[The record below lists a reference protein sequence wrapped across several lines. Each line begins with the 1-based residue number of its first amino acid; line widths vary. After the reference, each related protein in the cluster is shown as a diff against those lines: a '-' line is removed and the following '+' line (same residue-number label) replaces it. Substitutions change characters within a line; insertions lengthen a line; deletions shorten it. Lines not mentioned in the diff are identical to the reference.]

1 MLHHQ
6 TVVLCFVEVAIAMT
20 QQDHLLTLTH
30 FADQFDYI
38 VNCVYEAFF
47 WYDLW
52 KKSQVLGLFIESWG
66 GNVTV

>member
-6 TVVLCFVEVAIAMT
+6 TGVFCFVEVAIAMT
-20 QQDHLLTLTH
+20 RQDHLLTLTH

-38 VNCVYEAFF
+38 VNCIRGNF
-47 WYDLW
+47 WYNLW
-52 KKSQVLGLFIESWG
+52 KKSQVLGLFKESWG